1 MEQQVRGFLQTGLAM
16 LRPALAP
23 YVTIYDGKFLKK
35 DLIAGLT
42 VSAII
47 IPNALGYAILAG
59 LPPVMGLYAAI
70 PAIIC
75 AALWGSSSHVITA
88 PVGIVSLLAAS
99 SLTAFAAPLSPEY
112 ITLAIALAFLAGLIQ
127 VSLGL
132 FRLGIL
138 ARLIPHSALLGFT
151 NAAALLIALTQI
163 PTILGLHI
171 QSGNG
176 LLVIG
181 DIVMNIADTHVVSM
195 CIGIVT
201 VIGIL
206 LMKRYAPSVP
216 ASLIALVCGFFLAYS
231 TDLDMLGIATIGY
244 IPSGI
249 PQFTFSAFSI
259 PVMYL
264 LFKQACLIALV
275 GFVETYSIAQS
286 IAKKTRE
293 RIVADK
299 ELVGQGIAN
308 IGAGLL
314 GGFPVSGSF
323 SGSALNVKNGGETN
337 IAALVAGVAIFI
349 AVLVLSPFLT
359 QMPRAVLS
367 GVVIAAVVQL
377 IDIRGLRSL
386 FFLSRTDGIIAL
398 VTAVSA
404 LVLRP
409 DDALFIGIILG
420 IALFVLRSMRLRM
433 HEVGHHRVHGS
444 LWARGSAPSSDIEFF
459 PRVLV
464 LRFDTSLIFANAD
477 TLSGTVE
484 ERIKIHELE
493 FGTKVVAVV
502 LNGAGL
508 NYLDSS
514 GVDALHELHHALHIQ
529 DIQIRYML
537 IKDSVYSL
545 MERAGVLT
553 EDIYIHGSHELVE
566 WAQSLHK

>member
-1 MEQQVRGFLQTGLAM
+1 MEQQVRGFVQSGISM
-16 LRPALAP
+16 LRPSIAGH
-23 YVTIYDGKFLKK
+23 TSTYDGKLFRK
-35 DLIAGLT
+35 DLLAGLT
-42 VSAII
+42 VAAII

-70 PAIIC
+70 PAIMC

-99 SLTAFAAPLSPEY
+99 SLTAFAAPLTPEY
-112 ITLAIALAFLAGLIQ
+112 ITLAIALAFLAGIIQ
-127 VSLGL
+127 VCLGL

-138 ARLIPHSALLGFT
+138 ARLIPHAALLGFT
-151 NAAALLIALTQI
+151 NAAAVLIALTQI
-163 PTILGLHI
+163 PTVLGLHI

-176 LLVIG
+176 LLAIG
-181 DIVMNIADTHVVSM
+181 DIIVNSSHTHLVSA
-195 CIGIVT
+195 CIGIT
-201 VIGIL
+201 TIIGIL
-206 LMKRYAPSVP
+206 LMKRYAPSMP
-216 ASLIALVCGFFLAYS
+216 ASLAALMCGLVLAYS
-231 TDLDMLGIATIGY
+231 TDLEALGIATIGY

-249 PQFTFSAFSI
+249 PQFTFTAFSI

-286 IAKKTRE
+286 IARKTQE
-293 RIVADK
+293 RIIADK
-299 ELVGQGIAN
+299 ELVGQGMAN

-337 IAALVAGVAIFI
+337 IAALIASVGIFI
-349 AVLVLSPFLT
+349 SVLVLSPFLAH
-359 QMPRAVLS
+359 MPRAVLS

-377 IDIRGLRSL
+377 IDIKALRAL
-386 FFLSRTDGIIAL
+386 FTLSRSDGTIAL
-398 VTAVSA
+398 TTALAA
-404 LVLRP
+404 LILRP

-420 IALFVLRSMRLRM
+420 IALFVLRSMRLRIY
-433 HEVGHHRVHGS
+433 EVGYHKVHGS
-444 LWARGSAPSSDIEFF
+444 LWTRESAGMDEIVLY

-477 TLSGTVE
+477 TLIDTIE
-484 ERIKIHELE
+484 ERIKVRELE
-493 FGTKVVAVV
+493 FGEKPHAIV

-514 GVDALHELHHALHIQ
+514 GVDALRELKHNLHTQHIEL
-529 DIQIRYML
+529 RFML

-545 MERAGVLT
+545 MTRAHILT
-553 EDIYIHGSHELVE
+553 EDGYIHGPHELTK
-566 WAQSLHK
+566 WAQSL